1 MKNVI
6 VFYEIRYEKYRKS
19 TESLCCVIHSVTD
32 DNIDRKNRYSN
43 DKKKRDRRYVKK
55 GSSGSSDKSIPT
67 VKENFETIKT
77 KYKYLN

>member
-19 TESLCCVIHSVTD
+19 TESLCCVINSVTN
-32 DNIDRKNRYSN
+32 DNIDRKNRYSHDN
-43 DKKKRDRRYVKK
+43 KMQDRIYVKK
-55 GSSGSSDKSIPT
+55 GSYGSSDKSIPT

-77 KYKYLN
+77 KYKYFN